1 MNRWQDNYLLN
12 TFFGTLHTVAILIPL
27 FQIVYHIYYKYPV
40 TESAS
45 IALLQTNLSEAKEF
59 ILINLGYFGI
69 VSVLVCLI
77 VIFKLFFKWNTLSGI
92 AEKVD
97 RDNSFSKRIF
107 IWCLVVIM
115 ATVSYGSMMFKKTGV
130 MQTYV
135 FAKEYFEKTNMFKVF
150 HDKNYEQLEVIPSK
164 PPFSRPS
171 TVIMVIGESAPS
183 YYMSAYSDVKNDNTP
198 WMRSM
203 KSNDN
208 FVLFSHAYTSRIQT
222 VPALERALT
231 EKNQYNDK
239 EFNQSLT
246 ILDIAKKAGYET
258 YWFSNQG
265 YISDADTPITL
276 VARTAD
282 YSKWL
287 CEDKTQNGKTLYDG
301 GLLDYLKQVDPN
313 KNNFIVLHFMG
324 SHEDCIN
331 RYPPEFTKFG

>member
-1 MNRWQDNYLLN
+1 
-12 TFFGTLHTVAILIPL
+12 
-27 FQIVYHIYYKYPV
+27 
-40 TESAS
+40 
-45 IALLQTNLSEAKEF
+45 
-59 ILINLGYFGI
+59 
-69 VSVLVCLI
+69 
-77 VIFKLFFKWNTLSGI
+77 
-92 AEKVD
+92 
-97 RDNSFSKRIF
+97 
-107 IWCLVVIM
+107 
-115 ATVSYGSMMFKKTGV
+115 
-130 MQTYV
+130 
-135 FAKEYFEKTNMFKVF
+135 
-150 HDKNYEQLEVIPSK
+150 
-164 PPFSRPS
+164 
-171 TVIMVIGESAPS
+171 
-183 YYMSAYSDVKNDNTP
+183 
-198 WMRSM
+198 MRSM

-331 RYPPEFTKFG
+331 RYPPEFTKFGQPNKYDMLDNFDNSILYTDYLLKTSILMHLID